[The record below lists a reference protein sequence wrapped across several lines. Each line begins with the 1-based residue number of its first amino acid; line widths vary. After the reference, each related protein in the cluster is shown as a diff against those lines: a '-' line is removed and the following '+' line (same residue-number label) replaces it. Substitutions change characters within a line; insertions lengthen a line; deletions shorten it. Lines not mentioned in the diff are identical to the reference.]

1 MAGSRKEYELLFK
14 LKAALGGNFNG
25 TFQTAISS
33 TKQLQDSL
41 TKINSIQ
48 SKTEGFKKQSLA
60 FENNK
65 NKLEQLNE
73 EHRRLSAE
81 MESTEAPS
89 AELRKSFEKNE
100 RQIHQTTLKME
111 EQERNLGKLG
121 QELRN
126 SGINTDNLEQANK
139 RLSKSYEIVKKSQED
154 IAKINSAKQANS
166 ASIAETKGKIVGT
179 VGAVTALGVALY
191 AGPVKSAMQFE
202 SNMAETAKVVD
213 WLKDGTGAV
222 TKEYGLLKKE
232 VLDITTKIPMTAEEI
247 TNIMA
252 AAGQANVAK
261 NNDELVKFTEYAAKM
276 GIAFDSTSEQA
287 GEWMAKWR
295 TSFKMNQEEVV
306 TLADKINYLGNTS
319 AANAQ
324 QISSIVTKIG
334 PLGEIAGFASGEVA
348 ALGATLVAVGVNED
362 VAATGIKKVMTTM
375 TSGSAATKGQTRVL
389 DQLGLSATN
398 LAERMQT
405 DAKGAILD
413 FLEAVK
419 QLPQAEQAAALKTY
433 FGEESVAAIAP
444 LLTNLD
450 YLSEQFEKVGDS
462 SKYAGSME
470 AEYASRAATTE
481 NKVQLAKN
489 SLSKLAITLGDVFL
503 PSIGQAAEK
512 ISELLIKLSDFTAA
526 NPELV
531 KTISGVVGGFIAFR
545 VASLSLKF
553 GFLQIKQ
560 GILDVQGIFALFKGN
575 AAKVGVESMGLS
587 SKLRTVGGG
596 IKTYFSGLGSAFGT
610 FMSSSSIGSKIAT
623 VSTSIGSKLSGGILN
638 ALSLVGGKFGSV
650 FSGLGKIIAG
660 PFLKIGSLMAGPL
673 GKLGVFFAPL
683 GNLLSTAFAPIMK
696 LLPMLGSGFGGV
708 LGKIFPIIMVISLVV
723 AAVQIL
729 KDHLDEVRA
738 FIGKVFGDA
747 GLQVFDTIVAA
758 ISNIGSVIQNIF
770 SEGNLG
776 GARDF
781 IQNIFGEQGVAVF
794 NGLITIFS
802 TVFSVIQQFVAFV
815 DANVKPV
822 LENLFNFIIQT
833 ILPMLIQSFSEFAP
847 IIASIIQNL
856 WTVISGILTV
866 VMSVVSAV
874 MPTIQSIITTVVSAI
889 SGVISGLLKV
899 IQGILDFVIGV
910 FTGNWQ
916 QAWEGVGKIFSGVFE
931 GLKSIAKGA
940 IDVVIDLV
948 NLGIRQ
954 LNKLKLPDFLGGGG
968 INIPEIP
975 GFATGTNKTPGTFI
989 AGENGPELIT
999 NAPGRKVYTA
1009 DQTKNIFNNVR
1020 EGNTNNENTSIRNII
1035 DIAPQLKD
1043 LFESIRATI
1052 VGALESIQLPQL
1064 QQVYSLNA
1072 NTAAIAIPTVTATST
1087 SGNTTIKIYNQ
1098 PQIQIDG
1105 EKPADLDEK
1114 LRKNNENLL
1123 DKVDEMLR
1131 KKDDDDRRSR
1141 YD

>member
-48 SKTEGFKKQSLA
+48 GKTEGFKKQSLA
-60 FENNK
+60 FESNK

-89 AELRKSFEKNE
+89 AELRKSLAKNE
-100 RQIHQTTLKME
+100 RQIQQTSLKME
-111 EQERNLGKLG
+111 EQERSLERLG
-121 QELRN
+121 QELRS
-126 SGINTDNLEQANK
+126 SGINTENLEQANK

-166 ASIAETKGKIVGT
+166 ESISATKGKLVGT
-179 VGAVTALGVALY
+179 IGAAAALGAALY
-191 AGPVKSAMQFE
+191 AGPVKSSMDFE
-202 SNMAETAKVVD
+202 SNMAEVAKVVS

-222 TKEYGLLKKE
+222 TKEYGGLKKE
-232 VLDITTKIPMTAEEI
+232 ILAITTQIPITAEEV
-247 TNIMA
+247 TKIMA
-252 AAGQANVAK
+252 AAGQSNVAQ
-261 NNDELVKFTEYAAKM
+261 NNEELVKFTQYAAKM
-276 GIAFDSTSEQA
+276 GIAFDTTSEQA
-287 GEWMAKWR
+287 GDWMAKWR

-334 PLGEIAGFASGEVA
+334 PLGEVAGFASGEIA

-375 TSGSAATKGQTRVL
+375 TSGSAATKSQTKVL
-389 DQLGLSATN
+389 SQLGLSATD
-398 LAERMQT
+398 LAQRMQT

-419 QLPQAEQAAALKTY
+419 KLPEAEQAAALKEY

-450 YLSEQFEKVGDS
+450 YLGKQFEKVGDS

-470 AEYASRAATTE
+470 AEYASRAETTA
-481 NKVQLAKN
+481 NKVKLAKG
-489 SLSKLAITLGDVFL
+489 SLQKLSIVVGDVFL
-503 PSIGQAAEK
+503 PSIGQAAQK
-512 ISELLIKLSDFTAA
+512 VTELLVKFSDFAAA

-531 KTISGVVGGFIAFR
+531 KTIVSVIGGFIAFR

-560 GILDVQGIFALFKGN
+560 GMLDVQGIFALFRGRT
-575 AAKVGVESMGLS
+575 AQVGAESMGLS
-587 SKLRTVGGG
+587 SKLKTVGGG

-610 FMSSSSIGSKIAT
+610 FMNSSSIGSKIAAM
-623 VSTSIGSKLSGGILN
+623 STSIGSKLSGGILN
-638 ALSLVGGKFGSV
+638 ALSLVSGKFGSV

-660 PFLKIGSLMAGPL
+660 PFLKIGSLIAGPL
-673 GKLGVFFAPL
+673 GKLGMFFAPL

-696 LLPMLGSGFGGV
+696 LLPMLGSGFGGL

-738 FIGKVFGDA
+738 FIGRVFGDA
-747 GLQVFDTIVAA
+747 GLQVFDKIVAA
-758 ISNIGSVIQNIF
+758 IIDIGSAIQNIF

-794 NGLITIFS
+794 DGLITIFS

-815 DANVKPV
+815 DANVKPI
-822 LENLFNFIIQT
+822 LENLFNFIVQT
-833 ILPMLIQSFSEFAP
+833 ILPMLIQAFITFAP

-856 WTVISGILTV
+856 WTIISGILTV
-866 VMSVVSAV
+866 VMTVISAV
-874 MPTIQSIITTVVSAI
+874 MPTIQSIITTVVSTI
-889 SGVISGLLKV
+889 SGVISGLLTV

-940 IDVVIDLV
+940 INVVIDLV

-975 GFATGTNKTPGTFI
+975 GFATGTDRTPGTFI

-1009 DQTKNIFNNVR
+1009 DQTKNIFNNTN
-1020 EGNTNNENTSIRNII
+1020 EGNTNSESTSIKNII
-1035 DIAPQLKD
+1035 DIAPQLKI

-1052 VGALESIQLPQL
+1052 VGALGSIQLPQL
-1064 QQVYSLNA
+1064 QQAYSLNA
-1072 NTAAIAIPTVTATST
+1072 NTAAIATPTVTATST
-1087 SGNTTIKIYNQ
+1087 GGNTTIQIYNQ

-1114 LRKNNENLL
+1114 LRKNNEDLL
-1123 DKVDEMLR
+1123 DKVDERLR